1 MKFHSC
7 ACVGLDWS
15 PSHLRAWMVEQG
27 LAFKEEEISLFEG
40 LCSLNRIFLVC
51 FASLGKS
58 ERHTKKTFK
67 LTYK

>member
-1 MKFHSC
+1 
-7 ACVGLDWS
+7 
-15 PSHLRAWMVEQG
+15 MVEQG

-58 ERHTKKTFK
+58 ERQTKKTFK